1 MKESIESLL
10 DQLRVICN
18 NDGQE
23 TINNA
28 LSELRSLRAEAEAW
42 RAVRE
47 AWESKETRGE
57 AAKYAGYEIRDQ
69 IARLDAMKEG
79 ESNGN
84 S

>member
-1 MKESIESLL
+1 MSESKETAL
-10 DQLRVICN
+10 DIAVEWIGCHF
-18 NDGQE
+18 DQE
-23 TINNA
+23 EA
-28 LSELRSLRAEAEAW
+28 RSELRSLRAEAEAW

-47 AWESKETRGE
+47 RSDARESHYKVHHEVLR
-57 AAKYAGYEIRDQ
+57 Q

>member
-1 MKESIESLL
+1 MSESKETAL
-10 DQLRVICN
+10 DIAVEWIGCHF
-18 NDGQE
+18 DQE
-23 TINNA
+23 EA
-28 LSELRSLRAEAEAW
+28 RSELRSLRAEAEAW